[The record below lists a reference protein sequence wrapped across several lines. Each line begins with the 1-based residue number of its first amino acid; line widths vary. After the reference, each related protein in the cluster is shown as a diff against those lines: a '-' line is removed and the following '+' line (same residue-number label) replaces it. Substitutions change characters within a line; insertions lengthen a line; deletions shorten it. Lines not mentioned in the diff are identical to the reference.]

1 MTTEMTI
8 TPVQSST
15 ADTTASATRSLDQQL
30 NKHSFLQLLITQLQ
44 SQDPLK
50 PMSDRE
56 FVAELAQ
63 FSSLE
68 QMQQTNQ
75 ALQQLGDSMRLSAA
89 TGYLGRTITAQEAS
103 DGTTVVGK
111 VSAVTVLD
119 GQPHLVVGAALIAPD
134 AVSRV
139 E

>member
-1 MTTEMTI
+1 MVTDMTI

-15 ADTTASATRSLDQQL
+15 ADTASSATRSLDQQL
-30 NKHSFLQLLITQLQ
+30 NKNAFLQLLITQLQ
-44 SQDPLK
+44 NQDPLN
-50 PMSDRE
+50 PMQDRE

-68 QMQQTNQ
+68 QMQQSNQ
-75 ALQQLGDSMRLSAA
+75 ALRQLGDSMRFSAA
-89 TGYLGRTITAQEAS
+89 TGYIGRTVTAKSAS
-103 DGTTVVGK
+103 DGTTIVGQ

-119 GQPHLVVGAALIAPD
+119 GQPQLVVGSTLIAPD